1 MPFIASFSQRFASVD
16 YSVCN
21 KEFAIKADYDKDK
34 FLIDQYV
41 CKLLESLQ
49 KVSCTG
55 IAGQFI
61 DFDHVL
67 VIVPRKKKNVYSYFY
82 FPRIQRKVQR

>member
-1 MPFIASFSQRFASVD
+1 MPFIASFNQRFVFVD

-41 CKLLESLQ
+41 CKLLESLE
-49 KVSCTG
+49 KVSCIG
-55 IAGQFI
+55 IAGPFI

-67 VIVPRKKKNVYSYFY
+67 ITVPRE
-82 FPRIQRKVQR
+82 